1 MRTVLDTSHR
11 PWRTTDDGETADQGR
26 GTDLQTA
33 CLSAALE
40 IISAL
45 HDEGAD
51 FLLTDGEIAEII
63 HRNVNKRVIP

>member
-1 MRTVLDTSHR
+1 
-11 PWRTTDDGETADQGR
+11 
-26 GTDLQTA
+26 
-33 CLSAALE
+33 LSAALE